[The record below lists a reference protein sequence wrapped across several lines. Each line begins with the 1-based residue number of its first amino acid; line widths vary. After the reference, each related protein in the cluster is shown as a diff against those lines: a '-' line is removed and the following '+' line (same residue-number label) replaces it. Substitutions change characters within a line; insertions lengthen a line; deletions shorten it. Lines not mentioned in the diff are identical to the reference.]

1 MLTEKE
7 VRQIVREEGDTRYR
21 LVEDCDEISSEVK
34 EDLSAVITDV
44 AVVKSTLKGILA
56 VAMIVAGFLIP
67 ACLKIILGG

>member
-21 LVEDCDEISSEVK
+21 LVEDCDRISDEVK
-34 EDLSAVITDV
+34 GDV
-44 AVVKSTLKGILA
+44 TAIRIDQAATKATVKGILFVSVTIA
-56 VAMIVAGFLIP
+56 AFLIP